1 MEGMNADGFWAAL
14 GVTSEPNRH
23 FVYRSSGVFTGTN
36 ECLVLIYN
44 PPLTWYNI
52 LGFSAAGNLF
62 SQEREE
68 TQGVMK
74 RWTNGNLFPPPTSFH
89 HDLILPM

>member
-44 PPLTWYNI
+44 PPPHVVQYIRI
-52 LGFSAAGNLF
+52 LSCGESVFTRKRRNPRSYETLD
-62 SQEREE
+62 ER
-68 TQGVMK
+68 
-74 RWTNGNLFPPPTSFH
+74 
-89 HDLILPM
+89 